1 MAIPRGLVLALDL
14 IRAPVLADTMRRQP
28 LLPSGEI
35 LILLR
40 IAGGCPETSRRA
52 AEAAGQPPE
61 IIRDAVI
68 LYLKQVLLF
77 PDADS
82 YRVLGVA
89 HDAPQRTIREHLHWL
104 MRWLHPDRNRNSW
117 ETVFTFR
124 VLSAWED
131 LKSPRKRQEYDRRRR
146 QHNVLMSPGPQ
157 MRQGTTRRVGIPWI
171 ATPLARKRPLGR
183 VWIPVLVFAALV
195 GLAAWLTLPQMTLP
209 GLPADEAGAHVE
221 PVGEPIVWEAAAEP
235 NETHPGGPEN

>member
-1 MAIPRGLVLALDL
+1 MVIPRGLVLALDL
-14 IRAPVLADTMRRQP
+14 IRAPVLAEIMRRQP

-35 LILLR
+35 LVLLR

-52 AEAAGQPPE
+52 VEAAGEPLE
-61 IIRDAVI
+61 VIRDAVI

-89 HDAPQRTIREHLHWL
+89 PDATQRTIREHLHWL

-117 ETVFTFR
+117 ETVFAYR

-131 LKSPRKRQEYDRRRR
+131 LKSPQRRQEYSRRRR
-146 QHNVLMSPGPQ
+146 KQNIVLSPGSQ
-157 MRQGTTRRVGIPWI
+157 ARQGTTRRAGIPWI
-171 ATPLARKRPLGR
+171 ATPLARKRQPRR
-183 VWIPVLVFAALV
+183 VWIQVLVFAALV
-195 GLAAWLTLPQMTLP
+195 GLAAWLLLPHMPLP
-209 GLPADEAGAHVE
+209 GFSADEAGAYAE
-221 PVGEPIVWEAAAEP
+221 PVDAPIVWEAATEP
-235 NETHPGGPEN
+235 NGSHLGRPEN